1 MKVLILASG
10 SEGNCIYLEEDGS
23 GLIIDAGISRK
34 RILKGLAEHGIS
46 KENVEAV
53 FITHEHTDHTRG
65 LRILCKYENYPVY
78 ASEGTI
84 EKLTYQVPRGDF
96 RSVFIGTRI
105 NGFEI
110 SSLPLPH
117 DAVEPVGYV
126 IEGGGSRVLVA
137 TDLGYVT
144 EGILRE
150 ISRCQAVIFESNHD
164 IEMLN
169 NGSYSEDLKARILSR
184 WGHLS
189 NKQCAAALKQAHW
202 GGLKLVI
209 LAHLSLENN
218 SPELALAETSKALP
232 GGIKV
237 IAALRRT
244 PTGPFLI

>member
-117 DAVEPVGYV
+117 DAVEPVAYV

-144 EGILRE
+144 EGVLRE

-169 NGSYSEDLKARILSR
+169 NGPYSEDLKARILSR

-189 NKQCAAALKQAHW
+189 NKQCAAALKQAHRQ
-202 GGLKLVI
+202 GLNLVI

-218 SPELALAETSKALP
+218 SPELALAETVKALP
-232 GGIKV
+232 KGIRV
-237 IAALRRT
+237 VTASRRT